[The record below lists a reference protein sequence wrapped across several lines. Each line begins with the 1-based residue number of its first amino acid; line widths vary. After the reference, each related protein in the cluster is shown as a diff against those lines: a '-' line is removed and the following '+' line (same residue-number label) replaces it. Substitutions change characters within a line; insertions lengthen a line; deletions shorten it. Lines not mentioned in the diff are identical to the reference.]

1 MRWCLGVGPFS
12 NSSNK
17 RNPSSRLAFLSFV
30 SYSPCNC
37 GGVCYDVV
45 VNEKQVARR
54 RDVFINSSCLRFKR
68 LACYS
73 NSNAWALSSKNFIL
87 ISTIKMKKATTVGA
101 TQNSKNLRL
110 LSYELAIVNGELE
123 LEGSKFLV
131 LTSTYE
137 GFKRPVESWF
147 EFEKYD
153 SNVLKQYAFLKM
165 KASREFSQLPD
176 GEKSFALYWK
186 QGLIK
191 VLQNKGVLSEKIRME
206 A

>member
-1 MRWCLGVGPFS
+1 M
-12 NSSNK
+12 
-17 RNPSSRLAFLSFV
+17 
-30 SYSPCNC
+30 
-37 GGVCYDVV
+37 
-45 VNEKQVARR
+45 
-54 RDVFINSSCLRFKR
+54 
-68 LACYS
+68 
-73 NSNAWALSSKNFIL
+73 
-87 ISTIKMKKATTVGA
+87 TTKKTTVGA
-101 TQNSKNLRL
+101 TKNSKSLRL

-137 GFKRPVESWF
+137 GFKRPIESWF

-165 KASREFSQLPD
+165 KASREFNQLPD

-191 VLQNKGVLSEKIRME
+191 VLQSKGVLSEKISME

>member
-1 MRWCLGVGPFS
+1 MT
-12 NSSNK
+12 
-17 RNPSSRLAFLSFV
+17 A
-30 SYSPCNC
+30 
-37 GGVCYDVV
+37 
-45 VNEKQVARR
+45 
-54 RDVFINSSCLRFKR
+54 
-68 LACYS
+68 
-73 NSNAWALSSKNFIL
+73 KN
-87 ISTIKMKKATTVGA
+87 TKVGA
-101 TQNSKNLRL
+101 TKNSKSLRL

-137 GFKRPVESWF
+137 GFKRPIESWF

-191 VLQNKGVLSEKIRME
+191 VLQNKGVLSEKISME

>member
-1 MRWCLGVGPFS
+1 MRRNKCHLVGVELEL
-12 NSSNK
+12 SSLTVQFK
-17 RNPSSRLAFLSFV
+17 VQAFGLQF
-30 SYSPCNC
+30 
-37 GGVCYDVV
+37 
-45 VNEKQVARR
+45 Q
-54 RDVFINSSCLRFKR
+54 FKR
-68 LACYS
+68 LSFKLKKFYS
-73 NSNAWALSSKNFIL
+73 YIP
-87 ISTIKMKKATTVGA
+87 IKMTAKNTKVGA
-101 TQNSKNLRL
+101 TQNSKSLRL
-110 LSYELAIVNGELE
+110 LSYELAIVNWELE

>member
-1 MRWCLGVGPFS
+1 
-12 NSSNK
+12 
-17 RNPSSRLAFLSFV
+17 
-30 SYSPCNC
+30 
-37 GGVCYDVV
+37 
-45 VNEKQVARR
+45 
-54 RDVFINSSCLRFKR
+54 
-68 LACYS
+68 
-73 NSNAWALSSKNFIL
+73 
-87 ISTIKMKKATTVGA
+87 MKKATTVGA
-101 TQNSKNLRL
+101 TQNSKSLRL

-165 KASREFSQLPD
+165 KASREFTQLPD